1 MPSIA
6 TASEPVTS
14 FPNLYIS
21 PYGNDGVIQL
31 YSSIP
36 FSVNTPPGCLPCV
49 MCGNSN
55 LRENLL
61 GSESYKLQP
70 TLSSGTRLTLTN

>member
-1 MPSIA
+1 MPSIE
-6 TASEPVTS
+6 TASEAVMS

-36 FSVNTPPGCLPCV
+36 FSGNTPAGCLPCV
-49 MCGNSN
+49 MCGNSTF
-55 LRENLL
+55 RQDLL
-61 GSESYKLQP
+61 LSESYKLQP
-70 TLSSGTRLTLTN
+70 VSPSGTQLTLTN

>member
-1 MPSIA
+1 MPSIE
-6 TASEPVTS
+6 TASQSVTS

-36 FSVNTPPGCLPCV
+36 FSTNNSPKCLPCV

-61 GSESYKLQP
+61 LSESYKLQP
-70 TLSSGTRLTLTN
+70 VQPNGVQMTLTN